1 MMNNLS
7 RIEDVDL
14 YLVGAFICF
23 AVGGNTAGSILL
35 GIMVICWTGK
45 GFVKGLKNEE

>member
-1 MMNNLS
+1 MS
-7 RIEDVDL
+7 DIDRIEATDL
-14 YLVGAFICF
+14 YLVGACICF

-45 GFVKGLKNEE
+45 GFVKGLKNEK

>member
-1 MMNNLS
+1 MSDLS

-14 YLVGAFICF
+14 YLVGACIFF

-35 GIMVICWTGK
+35 GIMVICWFGK
-45 GFVKGLKNEE
+45 R